1 MLWVIIGFAL
11 LASAYTPYKLILA
24 HISPIFFVGL
34 RMGLA
39 GLISCGYYLWKRSPN
54 LRPSHLRGDL
64 ASIIT
69 ICFTTTF
76 IPSVLK
82 AFAFKYLISSEAV
95 LIGSLDP
102 FVTAIYAYILFAEAI
117 TWRKFFGICLGFC
130 AVTLLVSIRH
140 TAYGDIFDFTKLF
153 SWPVAAA
160 FGSMVIGRYGWIVAQ
175 SLLRKERYA
184 PAEINGVTMLGA
196 GMIALV
202 TSAFLGQAAPV
213 ETWLNVNV
221 GLPILWTVVVGNLLA
236 YTIYVTSLK
245 RLPVTLIS
253 FLGFTVPIASHFYGW
268 FWLSE
273 PLSWKFFLSTAVASL
288 GVLIYAR
295 EQREETAAT

>member
-1 MLWVIIGFAL
+1 
-11 LASAYTPYKLILA
+11 
-24 HISPIFFVGL
+24 
-34 RMGLA
+34 MGLA
-39 GLISCGYYLWKRSPN
+39 GLLSCSYFLWKRSPN
-54 LRPSHLRGDL
+54 LRPAHLSRDL

-76 IPSVLK
+76 VPSVLK

-102 FVTAIYAYILFAEAI
+102 FVTAIYAYILFSEAI
-117 TWRKFFGICLGFC
+117 TWRKFFGISLGFF

-184 PAEINGVTMLGA
+184 PAEINGVTMLGS
-196 GMIALV
+196 GIIALV
-202 TSAFLGQAAPV
+202 ASSLLGEIAPLH
-213 ETWLNVNV
+213 TWVNFAV
-221 GLPILWTVVVGNLLA
+221 GLPILWTVFVGNLLA

-245 RLPVTLIS
+245 RYPVTLVS
-253 FLGFTVPIASHFYGW
+253 FLGFTVPVAAHFYGW
-268 FWLSE
+268 ALLGE
-273 PLSWKFFLSTAVASL
+273 PLSWKFFLATAVASL
-288 GVLIYAR
+288 GAVIYSR
-295 EQREETAAT
+295 EKRERAATP

>member
-1 MLWVIIGFAL
+1 MLWVIVGFAL

-39 GLISCGYYLWKRSPN
+39 GLISCSYFLWKRSPN
-54 LRPSHLRGDL
+54 LRPSHLGRDL

-76 IPSVLK
+76 VPSVLK
-82 AFAFKYLISSEAV
+82 AFAFKHLISSEAV

-102 FVTAIYAYILFAEAI
+102 FITAIYAYILFSEAI
-117 TWRKFFGICLGFC
+117 SWRKFFGISLGFI

-140 TAYGDIFDFTKLF
+140 TAYGDIFDFSKLF

-184 PAEINGVTMLGA
+184 PAEINGVTMLGS
-196 GMIALV
+196 GVIALTV
-202 TSAFLGQAAPV
+202 SGFLGEIAPIG
-213 ETWLNVNV
+213 TWVNFSV
-221 GLPILWTVVVGNLLA
+221 GMPILWTVVVGNLLA
-236 YTIYVTSLK
+236 YTIYVSSLK
-245 RLPVTLIS
+245 HFPVTLVS
-253 FLGFTVPIASHFYGW
+253 FLGFTVPIAAHFYGW
-268 FWLSE
+268 FLLGE
-273 PLSWKFFLSTAVASL
+273 PLSWKFFLATAVASL
-288 GVLIYAR
+288 GVLIYSR
-295 EQREETAAT
+295 EKSDTKATT